1 MSLPVALAFTD
12 ERRRSVS
19 TAEDL
24 AAIARRVVDAN
35 IYMTLGTV
43 DEGGLPWVSPV
54 WFAHAEY
61 REFFWVSRPDARHSR
76 NLAVRPQV
84 ALVIFDSHEPGTWR
98 SLYMSALATEVQ
110 GAAVDEGIEIF
121 SRRSTKRGLPE
132 WSRKD
137 VQPPARHRLYR
148 AAASE
153 HFVLD
158 PRDERRPVGLG

>member
-1 MSLPVALAFTD
+1 MALAFTD
-12 ERRRSVS
+12 EKGKSVT
-19 TAEDL
+19 TAQDL
-24 AAIARRVVDAN
+24 EAIARRVVDAN
-35 IYMTLGTV
+35 IYMTLGTA

-98 SLYMSALATEVQ
+98 SLYMSALAAEVAD
-110 GAAVDEGIEIF
+110 AAVDEGIEIF
-121 SRRSTKRGLPE
+121 SRRSTKRGLPA
-132 WSRKD
+132 WSRED

-148 AAASE
+148 AAAFE

-158 PRDERRPVGLG
+158 PRDERQPVGLG